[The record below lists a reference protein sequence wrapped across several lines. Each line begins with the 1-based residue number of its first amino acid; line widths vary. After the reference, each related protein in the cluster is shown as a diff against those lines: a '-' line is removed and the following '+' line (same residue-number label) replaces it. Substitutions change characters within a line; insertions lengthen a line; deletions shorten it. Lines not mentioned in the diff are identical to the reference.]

1 MTKRDFQL
9 IADAIAT
16 MPLAVDLADRK
27 TVACHFAKVL
37 RATNPRFDG
46 ARFVDACMG
55 ETPKRKAS

>member
-1 MTKRDFQL
+1 
-9 IADAIAT
+9 

-27 TVACHFAKVL
+27 TVAYHFAKAL

-55 ETPKRKAS
+55 ETQTKRKAS